1 MAEERKRG
9 ENVQGGRVLKT
20 GLLLVLATLF
30 ALWLLVSF
38 RPDLFFEIPEEET
51 PQPQQKTPKDLQA
64 PAAPRVVACTPQEF
78 GVWVTLAWPPVEG
91 AVAYQVYDRVWQ
103 QDSRSWSEPYL
114 MDTVRENR
122 YCTVLAQDSLFRFW
136 VVAVDTRGRRS
147 SPGKTLEYRTPIVE
161 TEGTLKYRG
170 TPSPSEKKPGPPPP
184 VGKAPDETLV
194 VEGPEW
200 FRVQMLAS
208 LDLLRQKDP
217 ENYSFV
223 LDHLDVI
230 RPGERSEVDVLTKT
244 FCRKPSSLRRP
255 TILESWI
262 FGAGKDYETI
272 EEAAILVH
280 EAAHVYLFEQGEK
293 YSGEEGEAWAIN
305 RQLQCLERLEAPY
318 WMKNELPLAY
328 ETHYWEVPRKE
339 RNW

>member
-1 MAEERKRG
+1 MARKQGPKLLFLAGVLVYFIIWPLLYGTWQKAAYPEASRQWQIEEVEEEKS
-9 ENVQGGRVLKT
+9 LPP
-20 GLLLVLATLF
+20 
-30 ALWLLVSF
+30 
-38 RPDLFFEIPEEET
+38 PDSVKPEEPEQ
-51 PQPQQKTPKDLQA
+51 QPQTTEAAQEEPNQRSQVPSTP
-64 PAAPRVVACTPQEF
+64 
-78 GVWVTLAWPPVEG
+78 
-91 AVAYQVYDRVWQ
+91 DR
-103 QDSRSWSEPYL
+103 
-114 MDTVRENR
+114 
-122 YCTVLAQDSLFRFW
+122 
-136 VVAVDTRGRRS
+136 
-147 SPGKTLEYRTPIVE
+147 
-161 TEGTLKYRG
+161 
-170 TPSPSEKKPGPPPP
+170 
-184 VGKAPDETLV
+184 TLV

-217 ENYSFV
+217 ENYFFV

-244 FCRKPSSLRRP
+244 FCRKPSGLRRP

-262 FGAGKDYETI
+262 FGAGRDYETI

-293 YSGEEGEAWAIN
+293 FSGEEGEAWAIN

-318 WMKNELPLAY
+318 WMKIELPLAY
-328 ETHYWEVPRKE
+328 ETHYWEIPREE